1 MSSSLPLLLVGQ
13 SAMAMATRLEASGY
27 QTRCWPLPEA
37 QALLAARGPSMEP
50 VLAVVLADEGRELAV
65 PLREQLSG
73 AMEVPLLLEVAND
86 DVAARSHCLNWGAS
100 DFWLQDAAPSDL
112 LRRLRLHLQAQQ
124 PQPSPLAAPA
134 QKNLLQQGDLRLD
147 PKQRRAW
154 RGQRELQLTAREYA
168 LLLVL
173 VERRGETV
181 SREAILEEVWGQS
194 EEQGNGNVIEVYVRY
209 LRRKLEEKG
218 ERRLIHTVR
227 GMGYCLRSAPP

>member
-1 MSSSLPLLLVGQ
+1 MTGSLPLLLVGQ

-27 QTRCWPLPEA
+27 ETRCWPLPEA
-37 QALLAARGPSMEP
+37 EALLAATGPRLEP
-50 VLAVVLADEGRELAV
+50 VLAVVLADEGRQLAV

-73 AMEVPLLLEVAND
+73 ALEVPLLLEVAND
-86 DVAARSHCLNWGAS
+86 DVAARSHCLHWGAS

-112 LRRLRLHLQAQQ
+112 LRRLRLHLQAHQ
-124 PQPSPLAAPA
+124 PQPAPLAAPA

-154 RGQRELQLTAREYA
+154 RGQRELPLTAREYA